1 MNAWRTDT
9 MTERELTE
17 MVLRVMRQQ
26 LEEKMHMVARPRPEP
41 RGDQRR
47 E

>member
-1 MNAWRTDT
+1 MNAWRTDM

-26 LEEKMHMVARPRPEP
+26 LQEKMRRRSPRP
-41 RGDQRR
+41 
-47 E
+47 